1 MFSRSLFQKE
11 LTTVAGSIFRP
22 LSQTSNFRSE
32 FRIEILRSALLDTQV
47 TLLCVCGEDSFLPE
61 LEHLMENL
69 FHSLFSKK
77 KLLKSDSWIQI
88 PELKL
93 RSSSSAEK
101 NFADEITW
109 ITWKTEQNIRLCS
122 QKFATRKSLRLRSS
136 WCRIEKWHCL
146 RTHRFKTP
154 TCFFWHPRRIFYR
167 TSTVT
172 AESAGALRDGANV
185 VRT

>member
-109 ITWKTEQNIRLCS
+109 IT
-122 QKFATRKSLRLRSS
+122 
-136 WCRIEKWHCL
+136 
-146 RTHRFKTP
+146 
-154 TCFFWHPRRIFYR
+154 
-167 TSTVT
+167 
-172 AESAGALRDGANV
+172 
-185 VRT
+185 